1 MLLHMHMYNGAASA
15 TATATATTILGA
27 LIWCAFS
34 FSFSMRSAHALLAPL
49 DSRGGARCVCA
60 LHYSNA
66 IPGSA
71 SRTPSALRALSE
83 YYENDVVSV
92 RLDRD
97 GWSPSQSP
105 SQSQLEA
112 TDGSPP
118 RLCVVTQYGGIA
130 PLCTHEDD
138 NPTDLHVDPRVKSNS
153 NVNGGDEID
162 SENIDDSC
170 VVKCYGEGYYSQR
183 VVPSLGGGPG
193 YGAEA
198 NPVWSI
204 DEDVLEEILNDGVH
218 VPSLDMGIAHGEKAR
233 GGAL

>member
-1 MLLHMHMYNGAASA
+1 MLLHMHMHMHMHNGAASA

-60 LHYSNA
+60 LHYSNV

-105 SQSQLEA
+105 SQSQSEA

-170 VVKCYGEGYYSQR
+170 VVSVTGRGIIRSGSSR
-183 VVPSLGGGPG
+183 PWVVDP
-193 YGAEA
+193 
-198 NPVWSI
+198 
-204 DEDVLEEILNDGVH
+204 DEDVLEEIMKDGVH